1 MSALHSMKTSERKQA
16 ANRGN
21 ALRSTG
27 PRTSAGKRRARLNAL
42 KNGQR
47 ARTLAGDGLAPG
59 DDPRAFERWRG
70 DFVAGFAPQEPLE
83 AHLVEE
89 LARLGWKR
97 RRVERAQA
105 ALQARE
111 VEKLELATLR
121 QLHALNQ
128 ESLDISDAEMV
139 EHGLLGAKDCT
150 AKFEEA
156 LNLLDQVIEQV
167 EKEGPTDSLEGALR
181 TLYGQCPPWRGG
193 LVLTLCRRIRN
204 GEATEGVPEES
215 MQAGLL
221 QLLHEERRDL
231 LEQYELLRFEQ
242 VEITTPLREACLAPS
257 DPRWPLLLRQEA
269 MIERQIDR
277 RLRLLERLLRGRQR
291 HGSGG
296 ACRSESEARSQE
308 SEGSLRKAED
318 RNLEPKCDK
327 AVTAKPAPA
336 RALTSGRFG
345 PRAGDEPGMLGPRH
359 ASRSQGVTGRIPVLP
374 DAPVGEWPGGP
385 EATGSARKE
394 EKKSTNEANKL
405 MKTKHRVY
413 KRTQTKPTVDT
424 DPSVFTR
431 RGISPMPELTASQS
445 KNSSWS
451 PPARVLAGR

>member
-1 MSALHSMKTSERKQA
+1 MSALHGNKTSERRLA

-27 PRTSAGKRRARLNAL
+27 PRTRAGKRRARLNAL

-47 ARTLAGDGLAPG
+47 ARTLTADGVEPG
-59 DDPRAFERWRG
+59 DDPRAYERWRG
-70 DFVAGFAPQEPLE
+70 EFVAGFAPQEPLE

-97 RRVERAQA
+97 QRVERAQA

-121 QLHALNQ
+121 QLHALNR
-128 ESLDISDAEMV
+128 ESLDTSDAEFV

-156 LNLLDQVIEQV
+156 LNLVDQVIEQV
-167 EKEGPTDSLEGALR
+167 EKEEATDSLEGALR

-291 HGSGG
+291 NGRGG
-296 ACRSESEARSQE
+296 ACRKE
-308 SEGSLRKAED
+308 SEGRMRKAED
-318 RNLEPKCDK
+318 RSLEPKCDN
-327 AVTAKPAPA
+327 AVTARPAPA
-336 RALTSGRFG
+336 RTGNG
-345 PRAGDEPGMLGPRH
+345 PGALGPRH
-359 ASRSQGVTGRIPVLP
+359 ASRRQGGTGRMPVLRDTGCGQASTGKMP
-374 DAPVGEWPGGP
+374 VVRDAPTGELPRGP
-385 EATGSARKE
+385 EVTGSAGKN

-405 MKTKHRVY
+405 MKTKDRVY
-413 KRTQTKPTVDT
+413 KRTQTKPTVDA
-424 DPSVFTR
+424 DPSAFTG
-431 RGISPMPELTASQS
+431 RGILPMPEPTVNQS
-445 KNSSWS
+445 KNSS
-451 PPARVLAGR
+451 